1 MISKFKLLLI
11 LFMSLCIVI
20 SIKSCSSQEIN
31 KLKIVVIP
39 KGEQTIFWE
48 AIKKGTEEF
57 AEEFNQSD
65 RNGKTIEILWESPPI
80 DDNKNAQISKLEKF
94 LNSSNELPISGI
106 VIAPLDDTAL
116 LRPIIKA
123 KNKKIPVVIMDSGL
137 SGRIGEDYKA
147 FIATD
152 NYQAGVE
159 AGKKFLD
166 AVATKNQQRKGN
178 VWILG
183 FREGS
188 ASTTRRERGFLKVI
202 TNEFPDP
209 VYDIDDEGRSNDRE
223 AYDASIKLIESRKGE
238 IPIGIFCANESTTV
252 GMLKALQEK
261 DMAGK
266 IVFVGFDI
274 TQELYNAVKRG
285 QIDAL
290 MVQDAKKIGQQS
302 VSTMVKI
309 LQSDSIQNEIKI
321 PIQPINQSNIDTENV
336 RTLVESYG
344 ISP

>member
-1 MISKFKLLLI
+1 MISKLKLLLI

-20 SIKSCSSQEIN
+20 AIKYCSSQEVTN
-31 KLKIVVIP
+31 LKIAVIP
-39 KGEQTIFWE
+39 KGEQSTFWE
-48 AIKKGTEEF
+48 AIKKGAEEF

-80 DDNKNAQISKLEKF
+80 DDSKNAQISKVEKF
-94 LNSSNELPISGI
+94 LNSSEELPISGI

-116 LRPIIKA
+116 LRPIIEA

-137 SGRIGEDYKA
+137 SGKIGEDYKA

-152 NYQAGVE
+152 NYEAGIN
-159 AGKKFLD
+159 AGKKFLN
-166 AVATKNQQRKGN
+166 AVATKTKQRKGN

-188 ASTTRRERGFLKVI
+188 ASTTRRERGFLNVI
-202 TNEFPDP
+202 TNEFPNP
-209 VYDIDDEGRSNDRE
+209 VYDVDDEGRSNDKE
-223 AYDASIKLIESRKGE
+223 AYDASIELIENQKGE
-238 IPIGIFCANESTTV
+238 IPIGIFCPNETTTV

-261 DMAGK
+261 NMAGT

-274 TQELYNAVKRG
+274 TQELYNAVKTG
-285 QIDAL
+285 EIDAL
-290 MVQDAKKIGQQS
+290 MVQDAKKIGKES
-302 VSTMVKI
+302 VSTLVKI
-309 LQSDSIQNEIKI
+309 LQRDSIQNEIKI
-321 PIQPINQSNIDTENV
+321 PIQPINKSNIDTENV
-336 RTLVESYG
+336 RKLVESYG